1 MNPHVDNMADIL
13 ANEQFLQS
21 EWPQSENI
29 PWRQRKPWQDVAII
43 NLEPDDGLLVTHVN
57 QTSGLLRTEG
67 KQPLANENQTSEE
80 WLTNHSLD
88 HQNLTL
94 QHLLTLSKIIM
105 KEDEKDVKQLQL
117 GLDVIDEFESKLQQM
132 TDLYHQRM
140 EWLMERSRKMFGLVK
155 GSRVGLLI
163 DSSDA
168 NCGLGRLQD
177 FQAALLCLLD
187 EQLCFRKQFY
197 FLSFGSD
204 ISELWETPRDVNIRT
219 LDEARQW
226 VQGLQPS
233 GTCNLLKAMKKIV
246 KVRKLNS
253 LLIILGS
260 CPDQTAEI
268 LSDYMQ
274 QCILG
279 RHLAIQTVAY
289 DCSIHMTHAT
299 LRSLA
304 EVSGGRYHLYCTGC
318 QTQGCWSSDLE
329 VLMKE
334 LQQASDILEKIQ
346 EIRQGLLGDTL
357 HEVAEQITTEVA
369 KILPAR
375 FLPQPPNHDGPLC
388 IETSSFLPKTSAD
401 WLKQHGLKAK
411 KLSLYQVL
419 APNAFS
425 PLEEFVPILRKT
437 VSSTLHGRAMMQL
450 EWHDGTVKNVHVD
463 PPLLYEYQKQL
474 GRAMSQF
481 ECRVDWLSTS
491 SRKIWG
497 NVCER
502 RVIILVDISIY
513 NSLHIIHIQHSL
525 RLLLEQ
531 QMMNKECFNLFV
543 FGSDVKQYQ
552 PQMVPVTSENLQ
564 AAWRWVLT
572 LECKGSRNF
581 MSALKTATENNLN
594 EQGDSCG
601 MYLLA
606 SGIPDQEM
614 DRVCSYVAEICGGR
628 DLQLHVCLFSI
639 GDDELSGMIP
649 ARYATPGETACA
661 LRELARS
668 GRGRFHWFQETG
680 IIESDD
686 IHLLLAE
693 IEKAANYSQKCA
705 MLVESL
711 RKRSMKQSQTPTD
724 AGDGLKMLV
733 KRENR
738 YPQKLLTPKP
748 MALSPARKQASEG
761 SSEESSSAVRAL
773 TWHPHSAK
781 AAIPPAHL
789 NKKWIHSSVEN
800 RIKTN
805 KTAKVSKSMF
815 YTEDGNKIGA
825 VYQKYP
831 KMKNMRKTIPFVY
844 LPKEE
849 EICSTSA
856 WLKKFSIK
864 KLGLDLH
871 KLVSGLDCVHTKQ
884 LVRSIRK
891 RVSAKYCAVFPSVEI
906 NGVMKHLQLQLH
918 ELEEYI
924 EQMEQ
929 TLSRYLQR
937 LQWLLSGSRCL
948 FGMILE
954 KRVCILL
961 DISGSTSPYLPALKK
976 ELTSLIW
983 EQLRKDSHSFNLLC
997 FAERVTTWRESLV
1010 EATDETCHDA
1020 VQWASGTIAHGN
1032 TCTLEA
1038 LQRAFQFLDV
1048 QGIYLLTDGK
1058 PDSSCSLILK
1068 ETQQMNKGRGVK
1080 IHTISFNCTDST
1092 ANEFLKKLAAQTGG
1106 RFHRCHGAVDGQLAA
1121 HKMLA
1126 GGFAD
1131 EDNPNLP
1138 AFEGDDLK
1146 RLSREINKARR
1157 FLTQAKSFRHLLLEK
1172 QKKPDRT
1179 GNGT

>member
-1 MNPHVDNMADIL
+1 MTMNPHVNNMADIL
-13 ANEQFLQS
+13 ANKQFLQS
-21 EWPQSENI
+21 ERHV
-29 PWRQRKPWQDVAII
+29 PWRQKNPWQDVAII
-43 NLEPDDGLLVTHVN
+43 DLEPDGGLLVTHVN

-67 KQPLANENQTSEE
+67 KRPLTSENQTSEE
-80 WLTNHSLD
+80 WLANHSLD
-88 HQNLTL
+88 YQKLTL
-94 QHLLTLSKIIM
+94 QHLLAHSRIIT
-105 KEDEKDVKQLQL
+105 KKDMINVEQLQL
-117 GLDVIDEFESKLQQM
+117 GLDVIDKFECRLHRM

-140 EWLMERSRKMFGLVK
+140 EWLMEGSRKMFGLVK

-177 FQAALLCLLD
+177 FQAALLRLLD

-204 ISELWETPRDVNIRT
+204 LSELWETPRDVNIRT

-226 VQGLQPS
+226 VQDLQPS
-233 GTCNLLKAMKKIV
+233 GSCNLLKAMKRVMKV
-246 KVRKLNS
+246 KKLNT

-260 CPDQTAEI
+260 CPDQTSEI
-268 LSDYMQ
+268 LADYMQ
-274 QCILG
+274 QCMLG
-279 RHLAIQTVAY
+279 RHLPFQTVAY
-289 DCSIHMTHAT
+289 DCSHHMTHT
-299 LRSLA
+299 K
-304 EVSGGRYHLYCTGC
+304 
-318 QTQGCWSSDLE
+318 GCWSSDLE

-334 LQQASDILEKIQ
+334 LQQASNVLEKIQ
-346 EIRQGLLGDTL
+346 EIRQGLLGHSL
-357 HEVAEQITTEVA
+357 NEAAEQITTEVA
-369 KILPAR
+369 KIPPAR
-375 FLPQPPNHDGPLC
+375 FLFQPPNHDGPLC
-388 IETSSFLPKTSAD
+388 LETSSFLPKTSAD

-474 GRAMSQF
+474 GRAMSHF
-481 ECRVDWLSTS
+481 ERRADWLSTG

-497 NVCER
+497 NICEK

-531 QMMNKECFNLFV
+531 QMTNKESFNLFV
-543 FGSDVKQYQ
+543 FGSEVQQYQ
-552 PQMVPVTSENLQ
+552 PQMVSVTPDNLQ

-572 LECKGSRNF
+572 LECSGSRNF
-581 MSALKTATENNLN
+581 MGALKAATENNLH
-594 EQGDSCG
+594 EQGDPCG
-601 MYLLA
+601 MYLLT

-614 DRVCSYVAEICGGR
+614 DRICSYVAEICGGR
-628 DLQLHVCLFSI
+628 DLHLHVCLFSI
-639 GDDELSGMIP
+639 SDDGLSGTVP
-649 ARYATPGETACA
+649 ARYASPGETACA
-661 LRELARS
+661 LQELARS

-686 IHLLLAE
+686 IHLILAE

-705 MLVESL
+705 VLVESL
-711 RKRSMKQSQTPTD
+711 RKRSMKQSGTLPG

-738 YPQKLLTPKP
+738 CPQKLLTPKP
-748 MALSPARKQASEG
+748 KALSLAREQATGG
-761 SSEESSSAVRAL
+761 SGEESSSAVRAL
-773 TWHPHSAK
+773 TWCPHSAK
-781 AAIPPAHL
+781 AALPPAHP

-800 RIKTN
+800 RTKPH
-805 KTAKVSKSMF
+805 KTAKVSKLMF
-815 YTEDGNKIGA
+815 YTEDRNKVGA

-856 WLKKFSIK
+856 WLQKFSIK

-871 KLVSGLDCVHTKQ
+871 KLISGLDCVHTKQ

-891 RVSAKYCAVFPSVEI
+891 RVSAKYCATFPSVEI
-906 NGVMKHLQLQLH
+906 NGVMKHLHLQLH

-924 EQMEQ
+924 EQIER

-948 FGMILE
+948 FGTILE

-961 DISGSTSPYLPALKK
+961 DTSGSTSPYLPALKK

-983 EQLRKDSHSFNLLC
+983 EQLSKDSHSFNLLC
-997 FAERVTTWRESLV
+997 FAERVDTWQESLV

-1058 PDSSCSLILK
+1058 PDTSCSLILK

-1080 IHTISFNCTDST
+1080 IHTISFNCMDNT

-1126 GGFAD
+1126 GGFSD

-1157 FLTQAKSFRHLLLEK
+1157 FLTQAKSIRHLLLEK
-1172 QKKPDRT
+1172 QMKPDRT
-1179 GNGT
+1179 GTGT